1 MIRQTLLCLL
11 FFPLMLWANTLED
24 LRNKYTDVVADSE
37 LCKDLI
43 DNLSDKKD
51 LSSTERA
58 YLGAIQTIWANHTK
72 SPISK
77 WKTFQRGKDNIEA
90 AVKASPNNIEIRMLR
105 YSVQS
110 NCPKFL
116 NYYDEMDADRDY
128 IVENKAQIKSPA
140 LVKMY
145 HGLFKST

>member
-1 MIRQTLLCLL
+1 
-11 FFPLMLWANTLED
+11 MLWANTLED

>member
-51 LSSTERA
+51 LSSTEKA

-116 NYYDEMDADRDY
+116 NYYEEMDADKAY
-128 IVENKAQIKSPA
+128 ILENKAQIKSPA
-140 LVKMY
+140 LLKMY

>member
-140 LVKMY
+140 LLKMY